1 MNWVL
6 QIYAIFITLSL
17 IVIAIAYLL
26 HRKEIKK
33 LSRKI
38 KGLLER
44 SSHTAI
50 TTDFPSADIVEMV
63 NVLNDLLEMYQE
75 QLNGLQKKNNAVKE
89 TITNL
94 AHDLRTPIT
103 AIQGYTQILLQS
115 SGLSAESLE
124 ALKIINK
131 RIELLNQLLNQLF
144 LYARLE
150 AGELKFNQEQIDIN
164 KVLRSVLVSF
174 YQSFE
179 TKGLEPLL
187 TIPDE
192 AFIIEG
198 DKNALMRIFTN
209 VISNAIVHGNGEYK
223 ISSFRET
230 NKYVILFSN
239 QTNDI
244 EISDIEKI
252 FDRFYTTDQSRSK
265 KTTGLGLSIS
275 KKLVE
280 QMNGEISAKLNK
292 NIFTIRIE
300 FFVNRI
306 E

>member
-17 IVIAIAYLL
+17 IVITIAYLL

-44 SSHTAI
+44 SSRTAI

-124 ALKIINK
+124 ALKIINE